1 MDINK
6 RNRTELKSYFVKNAI
21 PTESNFAD
29 LVEGAL
35 NQKDDGI
42 VKLPGNPLSIEA
54 AGDAT
59 SLKKAVSLYRN
70 FSDANPDWTI
80 NLNPRSDPNDA
91 NTARSGFNISDGE
104 GNNRLF
110 IDRTTGNVGV
120 GTTSPG
126 ESKLKVV
133 GSATDFT
140 HVRFSGQNMGELE
153 FVGWSSGWNINT
165 KTAGKHLYLNRDA
178 GETSDVVIGRIGQ
191 ELAVKGK
198 DGNVGVGMTS
208 PGAKLDV
215 AGVGDT
221 EKQVSLQ
228 LRSGN
233 SSNNFNSSQIT
244 FGYSN
249 TAQYRHVI
257 KTRHHSGQQATNA
270 IDFYVWKQGTD
281 APDTIGTLHVMTLD
295 GGNVGIGTTG
305 PNAKLQVDNP
315 NAAASQ
321 ALILSNSNT
330 GFAADEGVYQS
341 YYVGATTGNEM
352 ARIQAANKTAG
363 VGSAGYLAFYTRDAD
378 KVTEKVRV
386 DNTGNVGIG
395 VPAPRTALDTGLGV
409 MSGAANDYQ
418 KAQFTLSGGGTVSWG
433 GPNSY
438 LKWSSRF
445 IAISMERTKTFA
457 SGYVD
462 VALPSDASLVTAWD
476 KSTRLDPAQGIL
488 LKDWEALY
496 AVHEIGRGN
505 DKVTFQIVIYN
516 SGAFHAPSNWLL
528 VAVVNSDDKT
538 IKLGT
543 GATVSASSTYA
554 SLYGS
559 SLPKGAIIMWSG
571 DAAPAGWAFCNGQNG
586 TPDLQ
591 GRFILAA
598 GNGSGLTARKRGDT
612 GGEEKHQLSLNEMPS
627 HNHAIS
633 DPGHF
638 HNWTGSR
645 QEAGVDDHN
654 NTQEFSKGDAGKADT
669 VSKNTDSKTTGIS
682 INAAGGNGAHENMP
696 PFYVLAYIIKL

>member
-29 LVEGAL
+29 LIEGAL

-42 VKLPGNPLSIEA
+42 VKLPGNPLGIEA

-59 SLKKAVSLYRN
+59 SLKKAVNLYRN
-70 FSDANPDWTI
+70 FNDANPDWTI

-91 NTARSGFNISDGE
+91 NTARPGFNISDGE
-104 GNNRLF
+104 GNSRFF

-120 GTTSPG
+120 GTTDPDAFR
-126 ESKLKVV
+126 LKVEE
-133 GSATDFT
+133 GDTLLGGALTLSRKDTIAPHRINLFQGTDSPDAGFLT
-140 HVRFSGQNMGELE
+140 FGDG
-153 FVGWSSGWNINT
+153 SGWKFHVGKSSDKGVT
-165 KTAGKHLYLNRDA
+165 KFLTIQDN
-178 GETSDVVIGRIGQ
+178 
-191 ELAVKGK
+191 
-198 DGNVGVGMTS
+198 GNVGVGTPT
-208 PGAKLDV
+208 PGAKFQV
-215 AGVGDT
+215 AGGAIMPAA
-221 EKQVSLQ
+221 
-228 LRSGN
+228 GN
-233 SSNNFNSSQIT
+233 SETAGIMFPKDPGGGSGDAAWIRYYARAGESTT
-244 FGYSN
+244 FE
-249 TAQYRHVI
+249 
-257 KTRHHSGQQATNA
+257 
-270 IDFYVWKQGTD
+270 
-281 APDTIGTLHVMTLD
+281 IGTSND
-295 GGNVGIGTTG
+295 GDDHIALMASGNVGIGTTG

-341 YYVGATTGNEM
+341 YYVGAATGNEM
-352 ARIQAANKTAG
+352 ARILAANKTAG
-363 VGSAGYLAFYTRDAD
+363 VGSYGYLAFYTRNAD
-378 KVTEKVRV
+378 NVTEKVRI

-395 VPAPRTALDTGLGV
+395 VPVPRTALDTGLGV

-445 IAISMERTKTFA
+445 IAISMERAKTFA

-462 VALPSDASLVTAWD
+462 INFPTNASLVTAWD
-476 KSTRLDPAQGIL
+476 KSTRLDAAQGLL

-496 AVHEIGRGN
+496 AVHEIGQGN
-505 DKVTFQIVIYN
+505 DKVTFQIVMYN
-516 SGAFHAPSNWLL
+516 SGTFHAPSNWLL
-528 VAVVNSDDKT
+528 VAVVNSDDRT

-543 GATVSASSTYA
+543 GVTVSASSTFS

-571 DAAPAGWAFCNGQNG
+571 DTAPAGWAFCNGQNG

-645 QEAGVDDHN
+645 QLAGTDDNN
-654 NTQEFSKGDAGKADT
+654 NTSEFSKGDRSTQDT

-696 PFYVLAYIIKL
+696 PFYVLAYIMKL